1 MVYGCWVLI
10 VFMVAT
16 TTNHA
21 FGLETTN
28 IEIYKSQI
36 KNLVALAIQSA
47 NGPT

>member
-1 MVYGCWVLI
+1 MI
-10 VFMVAT
+10 AT
-16 TTNHA
+16 ITNHA